1 MSGEHSK
8 YSPAFQRQSGMLQVN
23 GELQGYNQE
32 GAGIIRP
39 YNHKMVLQHLQRRFI
54 DCAGLSS
61 YISKS
66 GRFCDKRARA
76 SDGTGKGAKL
86 TLLRPKSILHISCW
100 GGSVYQRH
108 GRQWQSAAVLS
119 DIRGDPRSRAAQDFS
134 WITHPASLSLTNT
147 HKRTLSLRSAPVRCS
162 LELFVSFSPGAV
174 VPASCCVPE
183 ITLKKDKA
191 FVAETVLGR
200 TV

>member
-1 MSGEHSK
+1 
-8 YSPAFQRQSGMLQVN
+8 MLRVN
-23 GELQGYNQE
+23 GELQGYNRE

-39 YNHKMVLQHLQRRFI
+39 YNHKMVLQHLQHRFI
-54 DCAGLSS
+54 DCTGLSS

-66 GRFCDKRARA
+66 GRFRDKRARA

-86 TLLRPKSILHISCW
+86 TLLRPKSILHISCC

-108 GRQWQSAAVLS
+108 GRQRQSAAVLS
-119 DIRGDPRSRAAQDFS
+119 DIRGDPRSRAAQEFS

-162 LELFVSFSPGAV
+162 LELFVSFSPGAL

-183 ITLKKDKA
+183 IKFKKIKHLLQGQ
-191 FVAETVLGR
+191 F
-200 TV
+200 